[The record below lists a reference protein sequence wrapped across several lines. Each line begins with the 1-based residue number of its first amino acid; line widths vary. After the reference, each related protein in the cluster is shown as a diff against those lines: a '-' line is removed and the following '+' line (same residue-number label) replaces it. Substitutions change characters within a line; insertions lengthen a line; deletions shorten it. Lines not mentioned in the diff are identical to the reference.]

1 MKARVLALACFA
13 LFLGRTFRAGWNTDD
28 TDFPNYYTPA
38 VLVRHGEPL
47 NKYYDWAWFQRQMNF
62 AGLEEQL
69 GTYIPQTPLAM
80 LPLLPMAGFPAQ
92 TAKRMWLTLSL
103 GLLIAAVWM
112 LSRITKF
119 RIEHV
124 ALVLFAGYGTL
135 QSNFYLGQYYVFL
148 FFLVTLAFYC
158 LEREQS
164 AASGVVCGTIFALKL
179 YGAPFLLC
187 FAAKRNW
194 KAVAGMVGAIAV
206 AGGLATAMF
215 GWHDVHYF
223 LREILPRAIDGE
235 GTGDPYHSF
244 NGTLLALLRRSFL
257 MEPDLNPHPMWN
269 APGLFFFLRPFTTLM
284 ILAFTVAGLAV
295 KKGVLDRR
303 GFAWF
308 AIATLCVAPNL
319 GHYAFILFLPPILI
333 LMKDADTRER
343 ILLVIAYA
351 LLGYPLRLEW
361 TRAFPKLWIFLALFC
376 IVGWPYWRAL
386 RPKVAIGLAVAVA
399 LIASLDAQRHM
410 VSYRSEPGR
419 RFPRIMFNL
428 APKSFFV
435 SSFAVSKVGIFCQ
448 AIADSRYSLLWLHD
462 NQTEKLSF
470 KGEAFHPRAD
480 AQRGLI
486 YFELVT
492 HATSTTMA
500 FDPATRAATPV
511 LTASSLPENAGSAS
525 TVSPDGKWVAFEVK
539 KPGAQEVW
547 LRSSANDDSRLLG
560 GGRCIN
566 ASPTWEL
573 DSKALLFTSDCQ
585 RGMGLPALYRA
596 SVADE

>member
-28 TDFPNYYTPA
+28 TDFPDYYTAA

-47 NKYYDWAWFQRQMNF
+47 SKYYDWAWFQRQMNF
-62 AGLEEQL
+62 EGIEEPL
-69 GTYIPQTPLAM
+69 GTYVPQTPLAM

-92 TAKRMWLTLSL
+92 TAKRIWLTLNL
-103 GLLIAAVWM
+103 GLLIGAVWL

-135 QSNFYLGQYYVFL
+135 QSNFYLGQYYIVL
-148 FFLVTLAFYC
+148 LFLVTLAIYC
-158 LEREQS
+158 LEREQ
-164 AASGVVCGTIFALKL
+164 AAGSGAVCGALFALKL
-179 YGAPFLLC
+179 YGAPFLLY

-194 KAVAGMVGAIAV
+194 KAVAGMVGTILV
-206 AGGLATAMF
+206 AGGVAIAMF
-215 GWHDVHYF
+215 GWHDVNYYV
-223 LREILPRAIDGE
+223 RDILPRAIDGE
-235 GTGDPYHSF
+235 GTGDPYLSF
-244 NGTLLALLRRSFL
+244 NGTLTALLRRSFL
-257 MEPDLNPHPMWN
+257 MEPDLNPHPLWN

-284 ILAFTVAGLAV
+284 MLVFTAAGLAL
-295 KKGVLDRR
+295 KPGGLDRR

-308 AIATLCVAPNL
+308 VIAMLCVAPNL

-333 LMKDADTRER
+333 LIEDAGARER

-351 LLGYPLRLEW
+351 LLGYPLRMEW
-361 TRAFPKLWIFLALFC
+361 TWAFPKLWIFLTLFC

-386 RPKVAIGLAVAVA
+386 RPKVVICLTMAVA
-399 LIASLDAQRHM
+399 LIASLDARRHM

-419 RFPRIMFNL
+419 RFPRMMFNL
-428 APKSFFV
+428 VPKPLFV
-435 SSFAVSKVGIFCQ
+435 SSFAVSTAGIFCQ
-448 AIADSRYSLLWLHD
+448 AIADSRYSLIWLHD
-462 NQTEKLSF
+462 NQSEKLSF
-470 KGEAFHPRAD
+470 NGEAFHPRAD
-480 AQRGLI
+480 AQKGLI

-492 HATSTTMA
+492 HATSTAMA
-500 FDPATRAATPV
+500 FDPATRTASPALAATTP
-511 LTASSLPENAGSAS
+511 PETGSA
-525 TVSPDGKWVAFEVK
+525 VSPDGRWVAFEVK
-539 KPGAQEVW
+539 KPGAQEIW
-547 LRSSANDDSRLLG
+547 LRSSANDESKLLG

-573 DSKALLFTSDCQ
+573 DSKAVLFSSDCQ

-596 SVADE
+596 PVAKE

>member
-1 MKARVLALACFA
+1 MKARILALACFA

-47 NKYYDWAWFQRQMNF
+47 SKYYDWAWFQRQMNF
-62 AGLEEQL
+62 AGIEEPL

-80 LPLLPMAGFPAQ
+80 LPLLPMAEFPAQ
-92 TAKRMWLTLSL
+92 TAKRMWLMLNL

-119 RIEHV
+119 RVEHV

-164 AASGVVCGTIFALKL
+164 AASGVVCGTLFALKL
-179 YGAPFLLC
+179 YGAPFLLG

-215 GWHDVHYF
+215 GWHDVNYF

-235 GTGDPYHSF
+235 GTGDPYDSF
-244 NGTLLALLRRSFL
+244 NGTLSALLRRSFL
-257 MEPDLNPHPMWN
+257 MEPDLNPHP
-269 APGLFFFLRPFTTLM
+269 LFFFLRPFTTLM
-284 ILAFTVAGLAV
+284 ILVFTAAGLAL
-295 KKGVLDRR
+295 KPGGLDRR

-308 AIATLCVAPNL
+308 VIATLCVAPNL

-333 LMKDADTRER
+333 LMEDAGMRER
-343 ILLVIAYA
+343 ILLVSAYA
-351 LLGYPLRLEW
+351 LLGCPLRLQW
-361 TRAFPKLWIFLALFC
+361 TRAFPKLWIFLTLFC

-386 RPKVAIGLAVAVA
+386 RPKVAIGLAIAVA
-399 LIASLDAQRHM
+399 LIASLDAQRHR

-428 APKSFFV
+428 APKPLFV
-435 SSFAVSKVGIFCQ
+435 SSFAVSREGIFCQ
-448 AIADSRYSLLWLHD
+448 AIADSRFSLIWLHD
-462 NQTEKLSF
+462 NQSEKLTF
-470 KGEAFHPRAD
+470 KGEAFHPRAE
-480 AQRGLI
+480 AQKGLI
-486 YFELVT
+486 YFELLTQGV
-492 HATSTTMA
+492 STTMA
-500 FDPATRAATPV
+500 FDPVTRKASPV
-511 LTASSLPENAGSAS
+511 VGSANLPENSGSV
-525 TVSPDGKWVAFEVK
+525 VSPDGKWVAFEVK
-539 KPGAQEVW
+539 RAGSQEVW
-547 LRSSANDDSRLLG
+547 LRSSASDHSRLLG

-566 ASPTWEL
+566 ASPIWDL
-573 DSKALLFTSDCQ
+573 DSKAVLFTSDCQ
-585 RGMGLPALYRA
+585 RGIGLPALYRA
-596 SVADE
+596 AVGNE

>member
-1 MKARVLALACFA
+1 MKARILALACFA

-62 AGLEEQL
+62 AGLEDQL

-80 LPLLPMAGFPAQ
+80 LPLLPIAGFPAQ
-92 TAKRMWLTLSL
+92 TAKRMWLTLNL

-112 LSRITKF
+112 LSRVTKF

-135 QSNFYLGQYYVFL
+135 QSNFYLGQYYVVL
-148 FFLVTLAFYC
+148 LFLVTLAIYC
-158 LEREQS
+158 LERGQA
-164 AASGVVCGTIFALKL
+164 AASGALCGALFALKL
-179 YGAPFLLC
+179 YGAPFILY

-194 KAVAGMVGAIAV
+194 KAVAGMAATILV
-206 AGGLATAMF
+206 AGGVATAMF
-215 GWHDVHYF
+215 GWDDVHYY
-223 LREILPRAIDGE
+223 LRDILPRAIDGE
-235 GTGDPYHSF
+235 GTGDPYLPF
-244 NGTLLALLRRSFL
+244 NGTLTALLRRSFL
-257 MEPDLNPHPMWN
+257 MEPDLNPHPWWN
-269 APGLFFFLRPFTTLM
+269 APGVFFFLRPFTTLV

-295 KKGVLDRR
+295 KEGGLDRR

-308 AIATLCVAPNL
+308 VIATLCVAPSL

-333 LMKDADTRER
+333 LMMDASTRDR

-351 LLGYPLRLEW
+351 LLGLRLRMEW
-361 TRAFPKLWIFLALFC
+361 TWAFPKLWIFLTLFC

-386 RPKVAIGLAVAVA
+386 RPKVAIGLAIAVA
-399 LIASLDAQRHM
+399 LIASLDARRHM
-410 VSYRSEPGR
+410 ASYRSEPGR
-419 RFPRIMFNL
+419 RFSQVTLNL
-428 APKSFFV
+428 APKPLFV
-435 SSFAVSKVGIFCQ
+435 SSFAVSRAGIFCQ
-448 AIADSRYSLLWLHD
+448 AIADRRYSLIWLHD
-462 NQTEKLSF
+462 DQTEKLVFS
-470 KGEAFHPRAD
+470 GEAFHPRAD
-480 AQRGLI
+480 EQRGLI

-492 HATSTTMA
+492 HGTSITIA
-500 FDPATRAATPV
+500 FDPATRTASPVLAATTP
-511 LTASSLPENAGSAS
+511 PENTGL

-539 KPGAQEVW
+539 KPGAQEIW
-547 LRSSANDDSRLLG
+547 LRSSAGDEPKLLG

-573 DSKALLFTSDCQ
+573 DSIAVLFSSDCQ

-596 SVADE
+596 PVANE